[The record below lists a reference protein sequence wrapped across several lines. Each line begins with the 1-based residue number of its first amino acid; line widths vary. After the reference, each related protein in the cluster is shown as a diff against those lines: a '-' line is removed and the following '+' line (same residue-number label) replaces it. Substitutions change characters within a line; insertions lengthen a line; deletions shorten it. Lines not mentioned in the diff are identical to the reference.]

1 MSELF
6 NKSNIFVLPSFY
18 EGLPVVVL
26 EALSCGCRVIVS
38 KINGLEDFIGED
50 INNSHNILYLN
61 MPRMINFTTP
71 LKEDL
76 PKFEEN
82 IAKYM
87 EKFINAINEEQKRPN
102 INMEDKTW
110 DGLGKKIDKIIKLIV

>member
-6 NKSNIFVLPSFY
+6 NKSHIFVLPSFY

-26 EALSCGCRVIVS
+26 ESLACGCKVIVS

-50 INNSHNILYLN
+50 INDSHNILYLK

-71 LKEDL
+71 LKDDL

-82 IAKYM
+82 IAKCM
-87 EKFINAINEEQKRPN
+87 GRFINTINEEQK
-102 INMEDKTW
+102 T
-110 DGLGKKIDKIIKLIV
+110 

>member
-1 MSELF
+1 
-6 NKSNIFVLPSFY
+6 
-18 EGLPVVVL
+18 
-26 EALSCGCRVIVS
+26 
-38 KINGLEDFIGED
+38 
-50 INNSHNILYLN
+50 
-61 MPRMINFTTP
+61 MINFTTP

-87 EKFINAINEEQKRPN
+87 EKFINAINEDKKRPN
-102 INMEDKTW
+102 INMENKTW